1 MLKFC
6 IQTVVLALILIASA
20 SAESPFCVSD
30 MCDSVGCDSVGCDS
44 VGCDGLPCGQYSGR
58 AFLFAWPGNN
68 ASDLR
73 LNYAEPLV
81 TDRPDFTEAT
91 STVGL
96 GVTQFELGY
105 TYVRND
111 DTGTD
116 QHSSP
121 ELLIR
126 RGIWKDWLELR
137 IAYTGLAIA
146 DPIED
151 ITGSDDLYLGFKI
164 GLTPQCGCLP
174 EMSIMPQMLV
184 PTGSSALTNGEVLPG
199 VNWLWGWDL
208 NERWTFTG
216 NTQVNRA
223 VDDSQPD
230 AFTIWTQS
238 LALSTTLTDRLGVY
252 GEWFGYA
259 AEEGVQGLDEQ
270 YLSGG
275 LTVLFGNN
283 VQWDFRGG
291 VGLNDDSDDYFFGT
305 GLSLRFL

>member
-1 MLKFC
+1 MVKPRPQSVFLG
-6 IQTVVLALILIASA
+6 LILCTPLAARDINCEVGTGDSA
-20 SAESPFCVSD
+20 
-30 MCDSVGCDSVGCDS
+30 
-44 VGCDGLPCGQYSGR
+44 GCDGLAGELYSDR
-58 AFLFAWPGNN
+58 AFLFAWTGNN
-68 ASDLR
+68 PSDLR
-73 LNYAEPLV
+73 LNFAQPLV
-81 TDRPDFTEAT
+81 TDRPDFTEAS

-96 GVTQFELGY
+96 GVTQLELGY

-111 DTGTD
+111 EAGTD
-116 QHSSP
+116 QHSAP

-137 IAYTGLAIA
+137 VAYTGLTIS

-151 ITGSDDLYLGFKI
+151 ITGSDDLYLGFKV
-164 GLTPQCGCLP
+164 GLTPQFGYLP
-174 EMSIMPQMLV
+174 EMAIMPQMLV
-184 PTGSSALTNGEVLPG
+184 PTGSSALSNGEELPG
-199 VNWLWGWDL
+199 INWLWSWDL
-208 NERWTFTG
+208 NEQLSLAG

-238 LALSTTLTDRLGVY
+238 LALSATLTERLGLY

-259 AEEGVQGLDEQ
+259 AEEGVEGLNEQ

-275 LTVLFGNN
+275 MTLLFGNN

-291 VGLNDDSDDYFFGT
+291 VGLNDDSDHYFIGT